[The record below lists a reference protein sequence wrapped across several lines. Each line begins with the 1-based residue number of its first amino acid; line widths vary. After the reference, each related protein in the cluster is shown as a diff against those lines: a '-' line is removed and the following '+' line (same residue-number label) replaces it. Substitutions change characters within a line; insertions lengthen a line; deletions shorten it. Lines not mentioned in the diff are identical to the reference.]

1 MHTEMHARSLKS
13 KTVVTPV
20 FCNPL
25 QLLRVLNET
34 GHQSR
39 RGQGVDRRLRNENP
53 SRL

>member
-1 MHTEMHARSLKS
+1 MHTEMHARSVQS

-25 QLLRVLNET
+25 QLLRVSNYS
-34 GHQSR
+34 GHQSG
-39 RGQGVDRRLRNENP
+39 RGQGVDRRFRNENP